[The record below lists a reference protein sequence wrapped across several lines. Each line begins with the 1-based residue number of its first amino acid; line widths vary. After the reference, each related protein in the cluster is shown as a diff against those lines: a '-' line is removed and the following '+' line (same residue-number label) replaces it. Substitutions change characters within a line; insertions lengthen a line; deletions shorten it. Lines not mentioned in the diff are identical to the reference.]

1 MERLKGM
8 LYGAFIGDAF
18 ALGTHWIY
26 DTEKLKIEATE
37 VDHYTDP
44 AKNLFHSGKHKG
56 DFTHYGDQSLLLLKS
71 IATNKGFDINVF
83 KTHWL
88 TYMSKYEGYSDHAT
102 KESLQ
107 LLDPVNNLGSSS
119 DELGGIARIAPLLF
133 YHFDDKDL
141 PRFIKEQ
148 TELTHNHQ
156 RLIEFGL
163 FFEEWILDLII
174 GKPLVASLEQHI
186 TDHPSIKPYYDAIKF
201 RLKEDSVSTIKDIG
215 QSCSSQFAFPST
227 LFLILKNQTNFMKA
241 MQENILSGG
250 DSAGRGMLIGMVL
263 GASLGIS
270 QMPQHLIAE
279 LTEKSV
285 IENFSMH
292 KQI

>member
-37 VDHYTDP
+37 VEHYTDP

-71 IATNKGFDINVF
+71 IASNKGFDINVF

-88 TYMSKYEGYSDHAT
+88 TYMNKYEGYLDHAT

-107 LLDPVNNLGSSS
+107 VLDPVNNLGSSS

-148 TELTHNHQ
+148 TALTHNHQ
-156 RLIEFGL
+156 QLIEFGL
-163 FFEEWILDLII
+163 FFEEWMLDLII
-174 GKPLVASLEQHI
+174 GKPLEASLEQHI
-186 TDHPSIKPYYDAIKF
+186 ADHPSIKPYYDAIKF

-215 QSCSSQFAFPST
+215 QSCSSQFAFPSA
-227 LFLILKNQTNFMKA
+227 LYLILKNQTDFMKA

-263 GASLGIS
+263 GATLGIS
-270 QMPQHLIAE
+270 QLPQHLITE
-279 LTEKSV
+279 LNEKSV

-292 KQI
+292 RQI

>member
-26 DTEKLKIEATE
+26 DTEKLKIEASQVE
-37 VDHYTDP
+37 HYTDP

-71 IATNKGFDINVF
+71 IASNNGFDINVF

-88 TYMSKYEGYSDHAT
+88 THMSKYEGYLDHAT

-119 DELGGIARIAPLLF
+119 DELGGISRIAPLIF
-133 YHFDDKDL
+133 YHFDDQEL
-141 PRFIKEQ
+141 SRFIKEQ
-148 TELTHNHQ
+148 TQLTHNNQ
-156 RLIEFGL
+156 LLLEFGKFL
-163 FFEEWILDLII
+163 EDWILDLII
-174 GKPLVASLEQHI
+174 GKPLVPSLEQHI
-186 TDHPSIKPYYDAIKF
+186 SKHPSVKPYYDEIKY
-201 RLKEDSVSTIKDIG
+201 RLKEDSVKVIKDIG
-215 QSCSSQFAFPST
+215 QSCPSQFAFPT
-227 LFLILKNQTNFMKA
+227 ALFLILKHPTDFMSA

-250 DSAGRGMLIGMVL
+250 DSAGRGMLIGMIL
-263 GASLGIS
+263 GASLGFN
-270 QMPQHLIAE
+270 QLPKHLIDH
-279 LTEKSV
+279 LNEKSI

-292 KQI
+292 RQI

>member
-26 DTEKLKIEATE
+26 DTEKLKIESSRVE
-37 VDHYTDP
+37 HYVDPT
-44 AKNLFHSGKHKG
+44 KNIFHMGKRKG

-71 IATNKGFDINVF
+71 IASNKGFDINIF
-83 KTHWL
+83 KTHWI
-88 TYMSKYEGYSDHAT
+88 TYMNKYEGYLDHAT
-102 KESLQ
+102 KESLHT
-107 LLDPVNNLGSSS
+107 LDPINNLGSSS
-119 DELGGIARIAPLLF
+119 DELGGISRIAPLIF
-133 YHFDDKDL
+133 YHFDDVDL

-148 TELTHNHQ
+148 TQLTHNHTK
-156 RLIEFGL
+156 LIEFGI

-174 GKPLVASLEQHI
+174 GKPLIASLEQHI
-186 TDHPSIKPYYDAIKF
+186 SEHPSLRPYYDIVKS
-201 RLKEDSVSTIKDIG
+201 RLDEDSISVVKDIG
-215 QSCSSQFAFPST
+215 QSCSSQFAFPSAIY
-227 LFLILKNQTNFMKA
+227 LILKNQTDFMKA

-263 GASLGIS
+263 GASLGIRRI
-270 QMPQHLIAE
+270 PKHLIDE
-279 LTEKSV
+279 LNEKSV

-292 KQI
+292 RQI